1 MSAET
6 VNALVFDYLNSLDQ
20 NLANMFQTK
29 TKAVSIYYGNHVC
42 LLFFFANCPTS
53 YSDDIL
59 PLIYTKHPSWRTR
72 LRFITFRYSG
82 RVK

>member
-29 TKAVSIYYGNHVC
+29 TKAVSTLRLYYGNHVC
-42 LLFFFANCPTS
+42 VPTS
-53 YSDDIL
+53 VIFFSADYKTGDDIL
-59 PLIYTKHPSWRTR
+59 PRIYTRLPSW
-72 LRFITFRYSG
+72 
-82 RVK
+82 